1 MNAQTTVFHSPDLE
15 QQVLGAIML
24 ENGLLDRVSDI
35 LTVDHFGDP
44 VHARIFGICLRRISK
59 GHLASPVTLA
69 TVLADDEG
77 LKQLGGPKYLVRMA
91 AASMSSFA
99 IRDYAKQMVELHMRR
114 ALRHSAEEGLQAL
127 SEGQDS
133 AEVKLRLQQAL
144 HALPEVAGEE
154 SSISLLKATTR
165 AVEIA
170 NRSYQGA
177 QKFLTLGI
185 PSVDAILRG
194 LAPGD
199 FMLIGGTTSMGKAQP
214 LDSQVLTLT
223 GWKLMGDVKV
233 GDKLASEDGAASEV
247 IGVFPQ
253 GVKRIYRVTFRDG
266 RSVRC
271 CGDHLWRVQGSA
283 MRVPKV
289 VSTHDL
295 NAMLDMAHMKGRIG
309 VPLFRGHFG
318 SDVDLPIHPWVL
330 GAFIG
335 NGCFPEDG
343 NPLLSTADAA
353 TLWKFK
359 SLLPAGCEISYAG
372 SYNYRIKSSIRGA
385 SPFASAMIGLGL
397 RGKRAEN
404 KSIPDVYMAAGQDQ
418 RLDLLRGLLDTD
430 GWVEAFGAIRYSTSS
445 KTLADQVAYLVR
457 SIGGVCS
464 ISSKM
469 PAYCHNGEQRIGLE
483 HYVLNIRHENGAD
496 LFTVMQKKRRCKR
509 SKPVRLGIKS
519 VEFECEA
526 EAQCIAVSHPGKLY
540 VTDDFTLTHN
550 TSLAL
555 EAAANIS
562 IDQGRPV
569 AFWSLEM
576 SDDQLAT
583 RIASARSRIPY
594 SSLRSAEDMSEA
606 DFRKWIEAT
615 QQISQA
621 PMRIVPKHIRDIAA
635 GHAALR
641 RVKREF
647 GNDLAAV
654 FVDYAQLIRG
664 VGKSR
669 YEQMTDVSISLKTI
683 AGMLE
688 CPVVA
693 LVQLDR
699 SIGDRDNK
707 RPQLSDIKETGQFE
721 NDADQVIFCHRE
733 EYWLERGGPKPG
745 RDGKISVDAQADWEA
760 DLKASRNLMEVLVR
774 KNRHGGLANASVG
787 FHAPTCRFWALEH
800 TTQREDF

>member
-77 LKQLGGPKYLVRMA
+77 LKQLGGPQYLVRMA

-127 SEGQDS
+127 SEGTDS

-199 FMLIGGTTSMGKAQP
+199 FMLIGGTTSMGK
-214 LDSQVLTLT
+214 
-223 GWKLMGDVKV
+223 
-233 GDKLASEDGAASEV
+233 
-247 IGVFPQ
+247 
-253 GVKRIYRVTFRDG
+253 
-266 RSVRC
+266 
-271 CGDHLWRVQGSA
+271 
-283 MRVPKV
+283 
-289 VSTHDL
+289 
-295 NAMLDMAHMKGRIG
+295 
-309 VPLFRGHFG
+309 
-318 SDVDLPIHPWVL
+318 
-330 GAFIG
+330 
-335 NGCFPEDG
+335 
-343 NPLLSTADAA
+343 
-353 TLWKFK
+353 
-359 SLLPAGCEISYAG
+359 
-372 SYNYRIKSSIRGA
+372 
-385 SPFASAMIGLGL
+385 
-397 RGKRAEN
+397 
-404 KSIPDVYMAAGQDQ
+404 
-418 RLDLLRGLLDTD
+418 
-430 GWVEAFGAIRYSTSS
+430 
-445 KTLADQVAYLVR
+445 
-457 SIGGVCS
+457 
-464 ISSKM
+464 
-469 PAYCHNGEQRIGLE
+469 
-483 HYVLNIRHENGAD
+483 
-496 LFTVMQKKRRCKR
+496 
-509 SKPVRLGIKS
+509 
-519 VEFECEA
+519 
-526 EAQCIAVSHPGKLY
+526 
-540 VTDDFTLTHN
+540 

-594 SSLRSAEDMSEA
+594 SALRSAEDMSEA

-647 GNDLAAV
+647 GNDLSAV

-800 TTQREDF
+800 STQQEDF